1 MGFVIS
7 RVSTWTLRL
16 GTVAATAALLA
27 GCSMGSMFGSA
38 GPAPASSAQT
48 ANPTAQELSAAA
60 TAALPAIATECP
72 PIKVRRGGEALF
84 YYGKGKVGDAH
95 ALNYQAVLDK
105 QSRNCV
111 ACRQRPGPRR
121 LPATRWLRCPACS
134 AWCAAPDGAA
144 AAGHC
149 SALCCVLWPVLL
161 ATPLRVNA
169 PHNARSTGGIE
180 MRRRLLVWAV
190 PGAALWLSGCAF
202 VHKASEAEDA
212 QAKAF
217 TTRPGKGA
225 LYIYRS
231 ELLGAALGLEVV
243 VNGVSVGDT
252 SGQSFFRLDLNPGQY
267 TIESRGDNT
276 ASLTVTVQAGRAT
289 YVWQEF
295 TVGIVRGRT
304 ELHLVDEGTGRAGVQ
319 KSGLLTPSAAA
330 ASIAP
335 AGAAGRSAPAATTA
349 PPSPAPA
356 AAPSATGNTA
366 QRLRELQQQR
376 RQGRLSEREYQRRRA
391 ELLK

>member
-1 MGFVIS
+1 
-7 RVSTWTLRL
+7 
-16 GTVAATAALLA
+16 
-27 GCSMGSMFGSA
+27 
-38 GPAPASSAQT
+38 
-48 ANPTAQELSAAA
+48 
-60 TAALPAIATECP
+60 
-72 PIKVRRGGEALF
+72 
-84 YYGKGKVGDAH
+84 
-95 ALNYQAVLDK
+95 
-105 QSRNCV
+105 
-111 ACRQRPGPRR
+111 
-121 LPATRWLRCPACS
+121 
-134 AWCAAPDGAA
+134 
-144 AAGHC
+144 
-149 SALCCVLWPVLL
+149 
-161 ATPLRVNA
+161 
-169 PHNARSTGGIE
+169 

-190 PGAALWLSGCAF
+190 PGAALWLGGCAF

-295 TVGIVRGRT
+295 KVGIVRGRT

-356 AAPSATGNTA
+356 AAPPATGNTA

>member
-1 MGFVIS
+1 
-7 RVSTWTLRL
+7 
-16 GTVAATAALLA
+16 
-27 GCSMGSMFGSA
+27 
-38 GPAPASSAQT
+38 
-48 ANPTAQELSAAA
+48 
-60 TAALPAIATECP
+60 
-72 PIKVRRGGEALF
+72 
-84 YYGKGKVGDAH
+84 
-95 ALNYQAVLDK
+95 
-105 QSRNCV
+105 
-111 ACRQRPGPRR
+111 
-121 LPATRWLRCPACS
+121 
-134 AWCAAPDGAA
+134 
-144 AAGHC
+144 
-149 SALCCVLWPVLL
+149 
-161 ATPLRVNA
+161 
-169 PHNARSTGGIE
+169 

-267 TIESRGDNT
+267 NIESRGDNT

-295 TVGIVRGRT
+295 KVGIVRGRT

-391 ELLK
+391 ETLK

>member
-1 MGFVIS
+1 
-7 RVSTWTLRL
+7 
-16 GTVAATAALLA
+16 
-27 GCSMGSMFGSA
+27 
-38 GPAPASSAQT
+38 
-48 ANPTAQELSAAA
+48 
-60 TAALPAIATECP
+60 
-72 PIKVRRGGEALF
+72 
-84 YYGKGKVGDAH
+84 
-95 ALNYQAVLDK
+95 
-105 QSRNCV
+105 
-111 ACRQRPGPRR
+111 
-121 LPATRWLRCPACS
+121 
-134 AWCAAPDGAA
+134 
-144 AAGHC
+144 
-149 SALCCVLWPVLL
+149 
-161 ATPLRVNA
+161 
-169 PHNARSTGGIE
+169 

-295 TVGIVRGRT
+295 KVGIVRGRT

-319 KSGLLTPSAAA
+319 KSACSRHRPPQPASRQRAAPADLPLLRPRPRQTPRQPRHPRPPATPHNACASCSNSGARAGCRSASTSAAG
-330 ASIAP
+330 P
-335 AGAAGRSAPAATTA
+335 
-349 PPSPAPA
+349 
-356 AAPSATGNTA
+356 NC
-366 QRLRELQQQR
+366 
-376 RQGRLSEREYQRRRA
+376 
-391 ELLK
+391 

>member
-1 MGFVIS
+1 
-7 RVSTWTLRL
+7 
-16 GTVAATAALLA
+16 
-27 GCSMGSMFGSA
+27 
-38 GPAPASSAQT
+38 
-48 ANPTAQELSAAA
+48 
-60 TAALPAIATECP
+60 
-72 PIKVRRGGEALF
+72 
-84 YYGKGKVGDAH
+84 
-95 ALNYQAVLDK
+95 
-105 QSRNCV
+105 
-111 ACRQRPGPRR
+111 
-121 LPATRWLRCPACS
+121 
-134 AWCAAPDGAA
+134 
-144 AAGHC
+144 
-149 SALCCVLWPVLL
+149 
-161 ATPLRVNA
+161 
-169 PHNARSTGGIE
+169 

-295 TVGIVRGRT
+295 KVGIVRGRT

-391 ELLK
+391 ETLK

>member
-1 MGFVIS
+1 
-7 RVSTWTLRL
+7 
-16 GTVAATAALLA
+16 
-27 GCSMGSMFGSA
+27 
-38 GPAPASSAQT
+38 
-48 ANPTAQELSAAA
+48 
-60 TAALPAIATECP
+60 
-72 PIKVRRGGEALF
+72 
-84 YYGKGKVGDAH
+84 
-95 ALNYQAVLDK
+95 
-105 QSRNCV
+105 
-111 ACRQRPGPRR
+111 
-121 LPATRWLRCPACS
+121 
-134 AWCAAPDGAA
+134 
-144 AAGHC
+144 
-149 SALCCVLWPVLL
+149 
-161 ATPLRVNA
+161 
-169 PHNARSTGGIE
+169 

-295 TVGIVRGRT
+295 KVGIVRGRT

-335 AGAAGRSAPAATTA
+335 AGAAGRSASAATTA

-356 AAPSATGNTA
+356 AAPPATGNTA

>member
-1 MGFVIS
+1 
-7 RVSTWTLRL
+7 
-16 GTVAATAALLA
+16 
-27 GCSMGSMFGSA
+27 
-38 GPAPASSAQT
+38 
-48 ANPTAQELSAAA
+48 
-60 TAALPAIATECP
+60 
-72 PIKVRRGGEALF
+72 
-84 YYGKGKVGDAH
+84 
-95 ALNYQAVLDK
+95 
-105 QSRNCV
+105 
-111 ACRQRPGPRR
+111 
-121 LPATRWLRCPACS
+121 
-134 AWCAAPDGAA
+134 
-144 AAGHC
+144 
-149 SALCCVLWPVLL
+149 
-161 ATPLRVNA
+161 
-169 PHNARSTGGIE
+169 

-295 TVGIVRGRT
+295 KVGIVRGRT

-335 AGAAGRSAPAATTA
+335 AGSAGRPASAAATA
-349 PPSPAPA
+349 PPNP
-356 AAPSATGNTA
+356 
-366 QRLRELQQQR
+366 
-376 RQGRLSEREYQRRRA
+376 
-391 ELLK
+391 

>member
-1 MGFVIS
+1 
-7 RVSTWTLRL
+7 
-16 GTVAATAALLA
+16 
-27 GCSMGSMFGSA
+27 
-38 GPAPASSAQT
+38 
-48 ANPTAQELSAAA
+48 
-60 TAALPAIATECP
+60 
-72 PIKVRRGGEALF
+72 
-84 YYGKGKVGDAH
+84 
-95 ALNYQAVLDK
+95 
-105 QSRNCV
+105 
-111 ACRQRPGPRR
+111 
-121 LPATRWLRCPACS
+121 
-134 AWCAAPDGAA
+134 
-144 AAGHC
+144 
-149 SALCCVLWPVLL
+149 
-161 ATPLRVNA
+161 
-169 PHNARSTGGIE
+169 

-295 TVGIVRGRT
+295 KVGIVRGRT

-391 ELLK
+391 AVRGRLCAGMTSYCSFDLESE

>member
-1 MGFVIS
+1 
-7 RVSTWTLRL
+7 
-16 GTVAATAALLA
+16 
-27 GCSMGSMFGSA
+27 
-38 GPAPASSAQT
+38 
-48 ANPTAQELSAAA
+48 
-60 TAALPAIATECP
+60 
-72 PIKVRRGGEALF
+72 
-84 YYGKGKVGDAH
+84 
-95 ALNYQAVLDK
+95 
-105 QSRNCV
+105 
-111 ACRQRPGPRR
+111 
-121 LPATRWLRCPACS
+121 
-134 AWCAAPDGAA
+134 
-144 AAGHC
+144 
-149 SALCCVLWPVLL
+149 
-161 ATPLRVNA
+161 
-169 PHNARSTGGIE
+169 

-289 YVWQEF
+289 SVWQEF
-295 TVGIVRGRT
+295 KVGIVRGRT

-376 RQGRLSEREYQRRRA
+376 HQGRLSEREYQRRRA
-391 ELLK
+391 ETLK

>member
-1 MGFVIS
+1 
-7 RVSTWTLRL
+7 
-16 GTVAATAALLA
+16 
-27 GCSMGSMFGSA
+27 
-38 GPAPASSAQT
+38 
-48 ANPTAQELSAAA
+48 
-60 TAALPAIATECP
+60 
-72 PIKVRRGGEALF
+72 
-84 YYGKGKVGDAH
+84 
-95 ALNYQAVLDK
+95 
-105 QSRNCV
+105 
-111 ACRQRPGPRR
+111 
-121 LPATRWLRCPACS
+121 
-134 AWCAAPDGAA
+134 
-144 AAGHC
+144 
-149 SALCCVLWPVLL
+149 
-161 ATPLRVNA
+161 
-169 PHNARSTGGIE
+169 

-295 TVGIVRGRT
+295 KVGIVRGRT

-335 AGAAGRSAPAATTA
+335 AGSAGRPASAAATA

-356 AAPSATGNTA
+356 AAPPATGNTA

>member
-1 MGFVIS
+1 
-7 RVSTWTLRL
+7 
-16 GTVAATAALLA
+16 
-27 GCSMGSMFGSA
+27 
-38 GPAPASSAQT
+38 
-48 ANPTAQELSAAA
+48 
-60 TAALPAIATECP
+60 
-72 PIKVRRGGEALF
+72 
-84 YYGKGKVGDAH
+84 
-95 ALNYQAVLDK
+95 
-105 QSRNCV
+105 
-111 ACRQRPGPRR
+111 
-121 LPATRWLRCPACS
+121 
-134 AWCAAPDGAA
+134 
-144 AAGHC
+144 
-149 SALCCVLWPVLL
+149 
-161 ATPLRVNA
+161 
-169 PHNARSTGGIE
+169 

-295 TVGIVRGRT
+295 KVGIVRGRT

-391 ELLK
+391 ERLK

>member
-1 MGFVIS
+1 
-7 RVSTWTLRL
+7 
-16 GTVAATAALLA
+16 
-27 GCSMGSMFGSA
+27 
-38 GPAPASSAQT
+38 
-48 ANPTAQELSAAA
+48 
-60 TAALPAIATECP
+60 
-72 PIKVRRGGEALF
+72 
-84 YYGKGKVGDAH
+84 
-95 ALNYQAVLDK
+95 
-105 QSRNCV
+105 
-111 ACRQRPGPRR
+111 
-121 LPATRWLRCPACS
+121 
-134 AWCAAPDGAA
+134 
-144 AAGHC
+144 
-149 SALCCVLWPVLL
+149 
-161 ATPLRVNA
+161 
-169 PHNARSTGGIE
+169 

-190 PGAALWLSGCAF
+190 AGAALWLSGCAF

-217 TTRPGKGA
+217 TTCPGKGA

-295 TVGIVRGRT
+295 KVGIVRGRT

-335 AGAAGRSAPAATTA
+335 AGSAGRPASAAATATA
-349 PPSPAPA
+349 PPNPAPA
-356 AAPSATGNTA
+356 AAPPATGNTA

>member
-1 MGFVIS
+1 MP
-7 RVSTWTLRL
+7 W
-16 GTVAATAALLA
+16 
-27 GCSMGSMFGSA
+27 
-38 GPAPASSAQT
+38 
-48 ANPTAQELSAAA
+48 
-60 TAALPAIATECP
+60 
-72 PIKVRRGGEALF
+72 
-84 YYGKGKVGDAH
+84 
-95 ALNYQAVLDK
+95 
-105 QSRNCV
+105 
-111 ACRQRPGPRR
+111 
-121 LPATRWLRCPACS
+121 
-134 AWCAAPDGAA
+134 
-144 AAGHC
+144 
-149 SALCCVLWPVLL
+149 
-161 ATPLRVNA
+161 
-169 PHNARSTGGIE
+169 
-180 MRRRLLVWAV
+180 
-190 PGAALWLSGCAF
+190 
-202 VHKASEAEDA
+202 
-212 QAKAF
+212 AF

-295 TVGIVRGRT
+295 KVGIVRGRT

-356 AAPSATGNTA
+356 AAPPATGNTA

>member
-1 MGFVIS
+1 
-7 RVSTWTLRL
+7 
-16 GTVAATAALLA
+16 
-27 GCSMGSMFGSA
+27 
-38 GPAPASSAQT
+38 
-48 ANPTAQELSAAA
+48 
-60 TAALPAIATECP
+60 
-72 PIKVRRGGEALF
+72 
-84 YYGKGKVGDAH
+84 
-95 ALNYQAVLDK
+95 
-105 QSRNCV
+105 
-111 ACRQRPGPRR
+111 
-121 LPATRWLRCPACS
+121 
-134 AWCAAPDGAA
+134 
-144 AAGHC
+144 
-149 SALCCVLWPVLL
+149 
-161 ATPLRVNA
+161 
-169 PHNARSTGGIE
+169 

-295 TVGIVRGRT
+295 KVGIVRGRT

-376 RQGRLSEREYQRRRA
+376 HQGRLSEREYQRRRA
-391 ELLK
+391 ETLK